1 LIESSWDCGPQEPPI
16 AQALEERKR
25 SHPGE
30 RIYDS
35 PKIPPSPEGEWPPS
49 PYDSIDDRYSESY
62 LRTRLERSL
71 RDLKVDC
78 IDLVQLHSW
87 TRAWNRQPRALET
100 LRKFQK
106 EGKLLGIGVST
117 PEHDQNSLVD
127 LMAHGWLDA
136 VQVIYNIFEQ
146 EPQAEF
152 FPVAK
157 EHNVGVIVRVAL
169 EESAFGGKLTPQ
181 TRWAPDD
188 FRTNY
193 FAGDRLQR
201 TIDRVEKVRQTLGA
215 DEPNLPVAAL
225 KFALKPQAVS
235 TVIAGIRNPD
245 QARQN
250 CAVSDLPPLSSDLE
264 TKLRKHNWRRAFW
277 YGGK

>member
-1 LIESSWDCGPQEPPI
+1 MQYRTFGRLNWKVSSIGFGAWAIGGSWGPQSQDDSVKALHTALDLGCNFIDTAQVYGDGRSERVI

-30 RIYDS
+30 RIYVAT
-35 PKIPPSPEGEWPPS
+35 KIPPSPDGEWPPS

-71 RDLKVDC
+71 RDLKTDC

-152 FPVAK
+152 FPVA
-157 EHNVGVIVRVAL
+157 
-169 EESAFGGKLTPQ
+169 
-181 TRWAPDD
+181 
-188 FRTNY
+188 
-193 FAGDRLQR
+193 
-201 TIDRVEKVRQTLGA
+201 
-215 DEPNLPVAAL
+215 AL

-250 CAVSDLPPLSSDLE
+250 CAVSDMPPLSNELE